1 MIRFFAIFNLLIVCG
16 ANVFGQQTNTETHTK
31 NKAVLSNSNYNN
43 INPAANELNNPTQDV
58 RSQGYYKTEADAFE
72 RQAKEQPQSSQA
84 WLNLYKSS
92 LYSYY
97 TSSSKNLS
105 ATQKQE
111 LNEILEEM
119 KAKVP
124 GSFEYNIAVYLNG
137 QHNTS
142 LIANLARAA
151 EVNPNQLDVLEQYVA
166 YYAITDNDA
175 KLKEYVQKHR
185 KVSKYESFIDE
196 YAYNLL
202 QSLDNNGVLFT
213 HGVMDTYP
221 VYNQQLNQKVNAGIE
236 IINIDYLNSETYRDA
251 LAKRLGIAISFNGN
265 TYATAFDIAS
275 KLEAT
280 RSVYFSSAFS
290 KAELKKHEAKLEL
303 NGLAF
308 RYGTAKPDATKI
320 ESLWSG
326 KFKKDQLE
334 KTNMSD
340 DYAKKMANNY
350 LPVLITVYKFYTAE
364 NKDKEA
370 ANAKSL
376 AIKIA
381 KINGNEKQVNELFN

>member
-1 MIRFFAIFNLLIVCG
+1 MVRFFVIFNLLIVCS
-16 ANVFGQQTNTETHTK
+16 ANAFGQTNTETTTK
-31 NKAVLSNSNYNN
+31 NKASANYTISNNG
-43 INPAANELNNPTQDV
+43 AANELNNPTQDV

-72 RQAKEQPQSSQA
+72 RQAREQPASSQA

-92 LYSYY
+92 LYSFY
-97 TSSSKNLS
+97 TSSSKVLT
-105 ATQKQE
+105 AAQKQE
-111 LNEILEEM
+111 LNDILEEM

-124 GSFEYNIAVYLNG
+124 ASYEYNLAVYLNG

-142 LIANLARAA
+142 LIGYLAKAA
-151 EVNPNQLDVLEQYVA
+151 EIKPDQLDIVEQYVA
-166 YYAITDNDA
+166 YYAITGDIP
-175 KLKEYVQKHR
+175 KLKESVQKHR
-185 KVSKYESFIDE
+185 KVSRYETFIDE

-202 QSLDNNGVLFT
+202 QSLDNNSVLFT

-221 VYNQQLNQKVNAGIE
+221 VYYQQLNLKVNPGVE
-236 IINIDYLNSETYRDA
+236 IINIDYLNSETYRNA
-251 LAKRLGIAISFNGN
+251 LSKRLGISFSWTGN
-265 TYATAFDIAS
+265 SYTSAFDIAT
-275 KLEAT
+275 KLQAT

-290 KAELKKHEAKLEL
+290 KSELKKHESNLEL

-308 RYGTAKPDATKI
+308 KYGESKPDATKI

-326 KFKKDQLE
+326 KYKKTQLE
-334 KTNMSD
+334 KTTMTD

-350 LPVLITVYKFYTAE
+350 LPVLITVYKYYTAE

-370 ANAKSL
+370 AAAKSL